1 LQYSRT
7 VARLIEE
14 LARLPGIGP
23 KTAQRLAFYLIT
35 APREVARD
43 LSRAIIEAREKLV
56 FCEVCANIADES
68 PCGICRDQSRA
79 RDLICVVEQPRDI
92 MAIEKA
98 HGYRG
103 LYHVLNG
110 SLSPMQGTGP
120 DDLNLDSLVAR
131 VREGAVREVI
141 VATNATVEGE
151 ATALYLA
158 RLLRPL
164 KVRVTRLAFGLPVG
178 ADLEYADGRTLARAI
193 EGRREVEV

>member
-1 LQYSRT
+1 MRYSRS
-7 VARLIEE
+7 VGRLIEE

-23 KTAQRLAFYLIT
+23 KTAQRLAFYLVT
-35 APREVARD
+35 APREAAES
-43 LSRAIIEAREKLV
+43 LSRAILDARDKLV
-56 FCEVCANIADES
+56 FCKVCANIADED
-68 PCGICRDQSRA
+68 PCGICRDPN
-79 RDLICVVEQPRDI
+79 RDHGLVCVVEQPRDVL
-92 MAIEKA
+92 AVEKA

-110 SLSPMQGTGP
+110 SLSPLQGVGP
-120 DDLNLDSLVAR
+120 EELNIAALVER

-164 KVRVTRLAFGLPVG
+164 SVRVTRLAFGLPVG
-178 ADLEYADGRTLARAI
+178 SDLEYADGRTLARAI
-193 EGRREVEV
+193 EGRREV